1 MDGASVPINEN
12 YEYNTYRETT
22 LGAISNTQGTVG
34 TDFTI
39 TSIAG
44 SYFLDNPQVELVK
57 TGSLPIT
64 AKTNCTFVSQDSLT
78 GCTFDLRGAS
88 TGIYDLRVIDELG
101 NVSVAKKA
109 ITIK

>member
-1 MDGASVPINEN
+1 MPVVDN
-12 YEYNTYRETT
+12 YEYNTYREST

-44 SYFLDNPQVELVK
+44 NYFLDKSQIELVK

-64 AKTNCTFVSQDSLT
+64 AKTNCTFVAQDLLT
-78 GCTFDLRGAS
+78 NCVFDLRGAS
-88 TGIYDLRVIDELG
+88 TGVYDLRVIDEFG
-101 NVSVAKKA
+101 NVSIAKKA